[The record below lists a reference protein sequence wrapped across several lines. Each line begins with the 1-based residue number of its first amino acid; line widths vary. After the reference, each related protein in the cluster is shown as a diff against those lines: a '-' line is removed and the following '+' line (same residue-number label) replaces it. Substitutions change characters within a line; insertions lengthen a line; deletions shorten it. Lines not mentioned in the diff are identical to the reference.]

1 MLLSIKLLFFF
12 SKCILVSKGE
22 MGIVK
27 SIFEDF
33 KVSRE
38 ILMRKE
44 REHFL
49 GSNTSLNQDEQF
61 A

>member
-1 MLLSIKLLFFF
+1 MKKFIVLTFFL
-12 SKCILVSKGE
+12 KIILVTEGE
-22 MGIVK
+22 VSIAK

-33 KVSRE
+33 KVGRE
-38 ILMRKE
+38 IVMRKE